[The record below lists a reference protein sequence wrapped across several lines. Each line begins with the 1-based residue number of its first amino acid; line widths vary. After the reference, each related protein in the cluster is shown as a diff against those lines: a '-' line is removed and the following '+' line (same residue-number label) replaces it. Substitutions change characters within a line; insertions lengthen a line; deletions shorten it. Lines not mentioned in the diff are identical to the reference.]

1 MNYLLY
7 FSLLILTDVIIW
19 FQGVAP
25 IRFASFLSKYTFVVY
40 LMGLGASILF
50 VEATKAGAIIFNSAW
65 TLRFIGFSINT
76 IVFGIFTH
84 FFVGKDFSPKTL
96 ICLGLSLVIVLVQCF
111 CK

>member
-40 LMGLGASILF
+40 LMGLGASIFF
-50 VEATKAGAIIFNSAW
+50 VEATKAGAIIFDSAW

-96 ICLGLSLVIVLVQCF
+96 ICLGLSLIIVLVQCF